1 MSMSDWKDVLKETP
15 KDGEIVLVNTK
26 QHLQYKVCKYSGGKW
41 FYRNPFNHAQFL
53 KMSFEIKEWRYM
65 E

>member
-1 MSMSDWKDVLKETP
+1 MSMSEWNDLRKEKP
-15 KDGEIVLVNTK
+15 REGEIVLVKTK

-41 FYRNPFNHAQFL
+41 FYRNPFDHSQFI
-53 KMSFEIKEWRYM
+53 KMSYDVTEWRYL